1 MSRFRTFCTYLLSV
15 VLFVIG
21 VGNASAEVVFRDTD
35 NHWAKTTIEWG
46 VSKGIASG
54 YGNGTF
60 MPNQNVTEA
69 EFIRMLIVGITGKDL
84 ENTFLTDRWSD
95 KYYNLLHF
103 KNYPVAGYAE
113 LELRGKFI
121 TRKNVAELVSS
132 ADGVNYSGDQAIQY
146 VLGKKYALGRVAGE
160 NTVSS
165 FMGNETITRAEALQ
179 LIKNLTNHGLINLYD
194 RPLEPT
200 SAEKLPKLPTAWD
213 VFRDEMHMVIR
224 QKVFAK
230 YDGYRVYDDGD
241 AKIIMTKSEQLGQMD
256 NAVSVE
262 FEQQIKAFSGV
273 TVTDIS
279 DKQQRGMLTDILNL
293 YGFKA
298 DDTLLTKIDAV
309 VKDKKEAEL
318 TISGKKLVI
327 APKLTGPSGQVT
339 IYHKW
344 WEVARS

>member
-1 MSRFRTFCTYLLSV
+1 MSRLRTLCTTLLLTASIT
-15 VLFVIG
+15 IG
-21 VGNASAEVVFRDTD
+21 AGSASAEVVFRDTE

-60 MPNQNVTEA
+60 MPNQNITEA

-84 ENTFLTDRWSD
+84 EETFLTERWSD

-103 KNYPVAGYAE
+103 KNYPVQGYAE
-113 LELRGKFI
+113 TDLRKQFI
-121 TRKNVAELVSS
+121 TRKQVAELVSS

-146 VLGKKYALGRVAGE
+146 VLGKKYALGRIPGE
-160 NTVSS
+160 NTIYS

-179 LIKNLTNHGLINLYD
+179 LIRNLTNHGMSNLYE
-194 RPLEPT
+194 RPLEASPV
-200 SAEKLPKLPTAWD
+200 EKLPKLPTAWD
-213 VFRDEMHMVIR
+213 VYRDEMHMVIR

-230 YDGYRVYDDGD
+230 YDGYRIYDDGD
-241 AKIIMTKSEQLGQMD
+241 NKIVMTKTEQQGQID
-256 NAVSVE
+256 NAVTVE

-273 TVTDIS
+273 TITDVT
-279 DKQQRGMLTDILNL
+279 DKQQRDMLIDILNL

-298 DDTLLTKIDAV
+298 DDKLLTKIDEAM
-309 VKDKKEAEL
+309 KSKKEVEL

-327 APKLTGPSGQVT
+327 APKVTGPAGQVT
-339 IYHKW
+339 VYHKW
-344 WEVARS
+344 WDTARS